1 MFAAHERAGVV
12 VVGCL
17 GKKRLYAFAYSQ
29 AAGFQFRRELVLVDV
44 PRTLLCLAGAA
55 AGAAAAV
62 VVVGYKKFYESLEL
76 ASSGTGTGTGA
87 AQTALASRILDVEKE
102 HKMVALEVS
111 KPA

>member
-1 MFAAHERAGVV
+1 M
-12 VVGCL
+12 VGCL

-44 PRTLLCLAGAA
+44 PRTLLCLAGA
-55 AGAAAAV
+55 GAAAAAVV

-76 ASSGTGTGTGA
+76 ASSGTGTGTGTVA
-87 AQTALASRILDVEKE
+87 AQIALASRILDVEKE